1 MKQLKLPPYEW
12 LKALPLKRT
21 VTYTDRETGESWD
34 DEEHCQYD
42 FMVFNTPAYVHGQI
56 SYNEDDTGHIF
67 FDVFE
72 QGHTGMNRYGMALK
86 FNKTNYKKICKHA
99 QEVYE
104 MFYRELDKDMSWQWE
119 CSPEEYFANEF

>member
-1 MKQLKLPPYEW
+1 MKQLQMPPYEW

-21 VTYTDRETGESWD
+21 VTRSDRNGHTWKEKEP
-34 DEEHCQYD
+34 CQYS
-42 FMVFNTPAYVHGQI
+42 FIVFNTPIFAFGHI
-56 SYNEDDTGHIF
+56 SYNEDDSRHIF

-72 QGHTGMNRYGMALK
+72 QGHTGMNDYGMALK

-119 CSPEEYFANEF
+119 RSPEEYFANEF